1 MASLLSKGV
10 HAPTHIHTHA
20 RAEVSTLEDT
30 FEGDIGSSGTDIIG
44 RGLAPCSS
52 MEAPASRA
60 FVLDT
65 LLARTMHART
75 GNVSRK
81 TYRFRDGGGDES
93 ARGHAKSLRRRRAQL
108 LEHFLQMCRLS
119 SLRRLRLVQGAL

>member
-1 MASLLSKGV
+1 M
-10 HAPTHIHTHA
+10 HAPTRIHTHA

-30 FEGDIGSSGTDIIG
+30 FEGEIGSSGTDIIG

-65 LLARTMHART
+65 LLARTMRPFAL
-75 GNVSRK
+75 
-81 TYRFRDGGGDES
+81 FES
-93 ARGHAKSLRRRRAQL
+93 
-108 LEHFLQMCRLS
+108 EHDYDQDSCET
-119 SLRRLRLVQGAL
+119 

>member
-52 MEAPASRA
+52 MEAPASSSMEAPASRA

-65 LLARTMHART
+65 LHARIMHART
-75 GNVSRK
+75 GKISREMYL
-81 TYRFRDGGGDES
+81 TYCFCDGGGDDS
-93 ARGHAKSLRRRRAQL
+93 
-108 LEHFLQMCRLS
+108 
-119 SLRRLRLVQGAL
+119 V